1 MIRGGSR
8 GWSVDRFMQPDETD
22 RSSSAGA
29 RASIPG
35 SKPVDDPRIYLA
47 AERTFL
53 AWVRTSVALMGFGFL
68 IARFA
73 FWIREYAAVE
83 GGAPTA
89 PTHSSISPWLGFG
102 MVVVGVYVC
111 VTAAIRHREYV
122 RALKDG
128 ITNPPL
134 NLTSSLSIAGILAL
148 VGLAMAVQ
156 ILLV

>member
-1 MIRGGSR
+1 MQPGETDGPGPAGSR
-8 GWSVDRFMQPDETD
+8 TSPTD
-22 RSSSAGA
+22 
-29 RASIPG
+29 

-73 FWIREYAAVE
+73 FWIREYTAVD
-83 GGAPTA
+83 GGAPTSL
-89 PTHSSISPWLGFG
+89 THPAVSPWLGFG
-102 MVVVGVYVC
+102 MVAVGVYVC

-122 RALKDG
+122 RALQKG

-134 NLTSSLSIAGILAL
+134 NLNSSLAIAGILAL

-156 ILLV
+156 ILLF

>member
-1 MIRGGSR
+1 LE
-8 GWSVDRFMQPDETD
+8 WSLDRFMQTD
-22 RSSSAGA
+22 DTARAGSAGDNP
-29 RASIPG
+29 SIPG
-35 SKPVDDPRIYLA
+35 RKPVDDPRIYLA

-83 GGAPTA
+83 GGTTRSVSPHA
-89 PTHSSISPWLGFG
+89 ISPWLGFG

-111 VTAAIRHREYV
+111 VTAAIRHRAYV
-122 RALKDG
+122 QALKDG

-134 NLTSSLSIAGILAL
+134 NLTSSLTVALILAL

-156 ILLV
+156 ILLF